1 MLVSLVVLP
10 PSLLPLPFSSSH
22 RATFAPPR
30 PPLPHSE
37 DTNGAAQ
44 THPNWHNWCR
54 RKWKSEWCGEGVEG
68 VDCGVHSLLV
78 QPDHCT
84 TAEHLSSSKPMYKNI
99 HAYVYMYIRMSVLV
113 YIHTCVLLC
122 ICTYVKGCKFVVA
135 PTYCILYN
143 AYCIFVWT
151 YIRTYI
157 CTYVHTYL
165 ECMHVYCFLYVRMFI
180 FVMCFVRM
188 PIYALVFCG
197 SIPVV
202 CSELLQ
208 GLHSQHGAP
217 RQRLLQGK

>member
-1 MLVSLVVLP
+1 MY
-10 PSLLPLPFSSSH
+10 
-22 RATFAPPR
+22 
-30 PPLPHSE
+30 
-37 DTNGAAQ
+37 
-44 THPNWHNWCR
+44 
-54 RKWKSEWCGEGVEG
+54 
-68 VDCGVHSLLV
+68 VH
-78 QPDHCT
+78 
-84 TAEHLSSSKPMYKNI
+84 
-99 HAYVYMYIRMSVLV
+99 MSVLV

-165 ECMHVYCFLYVRMFI
+165 ECMHVCCFLYVRVFI

-197 SIPVV
+197 SISVV

-217 RQRLLQGK
+217 QQRLLQGKWVSLSIRMSVCASMMCTYGSSDKAILWGDNARLHMFVWACTCNRNHH